1 MSVVQGDEP
10 SLQQA
15 GEAADA
21 PRVVLFDFDGVLM
34 HGDSFYLFIRERYR
48 RSLLRKLL
56 ALLASP
62 WLLLRLPFSRGL
74 PMRTLV
80 HVALLGLNQPRYDA
94 AAQAFAA
101 ALTRKPKQFC
111 RDGLHSLRRH
121 QAAGDRVIVVTGCE
135 HTLVSSILAELGLS
149 GVEVLASQLRP
160 GWLGMRVK
168 LHNVGRRKPQQLA
181 AHGIKVWQLAYGDSV
196 YDIPMLKGAAE
207 AVLVNATPALCKRVE
222 RALGRSVT
230 RVEWF

>member
-1 MSVVQGDEP
+1 MHIEEIVPAV
-10 SLQQA
+10 A
-15 GEAADA
+15 VEAAVG
-21 PRVVLFDFDGVLM
+21 PRVVLFDFDGVLI
-34 HGDSFYLFIRERYR
+34 HGDAFYLLMRDRYR

-56 ALLASP
+56 AFVAVP

-74 PMRTLV
+74 PMRSLV
-80 HVALLGLNQPRYDA
+80 HIALLGVSEKRYVA

-101 ALTRKPKQFC
+101 TLARKPKQFC
-111 RDGLHSLRRH
+111 RDGLQMLRRH

-135 HTLVSSILAELGLS
+135 HALVSNILSELGLG

-160 GWLGMRVK
+160 GWLGMRIK
-168 LHNVGRRKPQQLA
+168 LHNVGRRKPVQLA
-181 AHGIKVWQLAYGDSV
+181 AHGVDAWQLAYGDSV
-196 YDIPMLKGAAE
+196 YDIAMLKPATE
-207 AVLVNATPALCKRVE
+207 AVLVNATPKLCKKVE